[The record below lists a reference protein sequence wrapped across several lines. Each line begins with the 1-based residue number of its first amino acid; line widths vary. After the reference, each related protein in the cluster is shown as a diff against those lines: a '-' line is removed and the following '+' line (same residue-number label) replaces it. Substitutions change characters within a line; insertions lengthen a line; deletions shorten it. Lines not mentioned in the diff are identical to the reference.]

1 MRKAKGALLI
11 AILALFV
18 VLVFPIS
25 SNATSVSQS
34 SAVDWAK
41 SKVGS
46 GLDYDGE
53 PDYQPFQCVDL
64 IYYYYSYL
72 GVSPVGG
79 NACDYSSN
87 ALPAGWTR
95 ISSNIIPQPGDIAVW
110 KTYYND
116 GVYYTGWAGHVGIV
130 VSGNSSTFS
139 TIHQNFNGYTTCIQ
153 SNNIPT
159 AILDCVIRPNFSS
172 TSTEPTLSWSEY
184 VDKHSIGTQNATLA
198 IRCDL
203 SGTSAAALSKAGIY
217 LYDYSGKQ
225 LNSFNENVS
234 FGNYSYFTLWYDVN
248 GELGYT
254 LAEGT
259 TYKYKFMAVIDGQ
272 TYYSPIYT
280 FQTGGTHSHVYNS
293 GTVITE
299 ATCTATGVCKYVCE
313 KCGASK
319 TESIA
324 ALGHYYS
331 ATWIVDKE
339 ATCTEMGSKS
349 YHCIRCSGKG
359 NVVAIAALGHDYES
373 VWTVDKAAT
382 CTEAGSKSHHCT
394 RCASKGSVTTI
405 AATGHSYGSWSTT
418 TAATCTAAGTQ
429 KRTCSKCFAVDKA
442 EIAALG
448 HNYAAAWTVDKE
460 PTCTAEGSKSHHCT
474 RCSSKG
480 SVTAI
485 AALEHNYVTT
495 IITNPS
501 LIVTGLQQKVCSV
514 CEDTVTETL
523 DMLVGRVHQWNIAL
537 QDDYAV
543 NFNLQISESIE
554 STAKVRLTVGDE
566 TATYSVSELKK
577 TADGYFRLTANI
589 SAAQMNDFITVMVM
603 NGREIGCNNTY
614 TAREYCDTILAD
626 STYSRYHPVVKEMLN
641 YGAMAQIYFDYDTE
655 YLANDGITGGA
666 AKDVPG
672 ATEDL
677 TVSDQISNLNFYGAS
692 LVYRD
697 RIAVRYYFAGD
708 VSGCTFTANGNTYT
722 PVAKDGMH
730 YVEIA
735 DILPQN
741 LDQQITL
748 TVTDANG
755 NTLTAAYSPM
765 NYIVRMN
772 EKGSDTLKA
781 LVKALYNYHL
791 AAKAL
796 ST

>member
-46 GLDYDGE
+46 GLDYDGA
-53 PDYQPFQCVDL
+53 YGNQCVDF

-116 GVYYTGWAGHVGIV
+116 GVYSTGWAGHVGIV

-217 LYDYSGKQ
+217 LYDYNDKLLDSCT
-225 LNSFNENVS
+225 ENVNL
-234 FGNYSYFTLWYDVN
+234 GNYSYFTLWYDVN

-280 FQTGGTHSHVYNS
+280 FTTGGTHSHVYNS

-299 ATCTATGVCKYVCE
+299 
-313 KCGASK
+313 
-319 TESIA
+319 
-324 ALGHYYS
+324 
-331 ATWIVDKE
+331 
-339 ATCTEMGSKS
+339 
-349 YHCIRCSGKG
+349 
-359 NVVAIAALGHDYES
+359 
-373 VWTVDKAAT
+373 AT

-429 KRTCSKCFAVDKA
+429 TRTCSKCSAVDEA

-501 LIVTGLQQKVCSV
+501 LTVTGLQQKVCSV

-523 DMLVGRVHQWNIAL
+523 DMLVGKVHQWNIAL

-626 STYSRYHPVVKEMLN
+626 STYSRYHPLVKEMLN

-772 EKGSDTLKA
+772 EKGSDTQKA

>member
-46 GLDYDGE
+46 GLDYDGA
-53 PDYQPFQCVDL
+53 YGNQCVDF

-217 LYDYSGKQ
+217 LYDYNDKLLDSCT
-225 LNSFNENVS
+225 ENVNL
-234 FGNYSYFTLWYDVN
+234 GNYSYFTLWYDVN

-280 FQTGGTHSHVYNS
+280 FKTGGTHSYVYNS

-349 YHCIRCSGKG
+349 YHCIR
-359 NVVAIAALGHDYES
+359 LL
-373 VWTVDKAAT
+373 
-382 CTEAGSKSHHCT
+382 
-394 RCASKGSVTTI
+394 R
-405 AATGHSYGSWSTT
+405 
-418 TAATCTAAGTQ
+418 
-429 KRTCSKCFAVDKA
+429 
-442 EIAALG
+442 
-448 HNYAAAWTVDKE
+448 
-460 PTCTAEGSKSHHCT
+460 
-474 RCSSKG
+474 
-480 SVTAI
+480 
-485 AALEHNYVTT
+485 
-495 IITNPS
+495 
-501 LIVTGLQQKVCSV
+501 
-514 CEDTVTETL
+514 
-523 DMLVGRVHQWNIAL
+523 
-537 QDDYAV
+537 
-543 NFNLQISESIE
+543 
-554 STAKVRLTVGDE
+554 
-566 TATYSVSELKK
+566 
-577 TADGYFRLTANI
+577 
-589 SAAQMNDFITVMVM
+589 
-603 NGREIGCNNTY
+603 
-614 TAREYCDTILAD
+614 
-626 STYSRYHPVVKEMLN
+626 
-641 YGAMAQIYFDYDTE
+641 
-655 YLANDGITGGA
+655 
-666 AKDVPG
+666 
-672 ATEDL
+672 
-677 TVSDQISNLNFYGAS
+677 
-692 LVYRD
+692 
-697 RIAVRYYFAGD
+697 
-708 VSGCTFTANGNTYT
+708 
-722 PVAKDGMH
+722 
-730 YVEIA
+730 
-735 DILPQN
+735 
-741 LDQQITL
+741 
-748 TVTDANG
+748 
-755 NTLTAAYSPM
+755 
-765 NYIVRMN
+765 
-772 EKGSDTLKA
+772 
-781 LVKALYNYHL
+781 
-791 AAKAL
+791 
-796 ST
+796 

>member
-172 TSTEPTLSWSEY
+172 TSTELTLSWSEY
-184 VDKHSIGTQNATLA
+184 ADKHSIGTQNATLA
-198 IRCDL
+198 GRCDL
-203 SGTSAAALSKAGIY
+203 SGTSIAAVSKVGIY

-299 ATCTATGVCKYVCE
+299 
-313 KCGASK
+313 
-319 TESIA
+319 
-324 ALGHYYS
+324 
-331 ATWIVDKE
+331 
-339 ATCTEMGSKS
+339 
-349 YHCIRCSGKG
+349 
-359 NVVAIAALGHDYES
+359 
-373 VWTVDKAAT
+373 AT

-501 LIVTGLQQKVCSV
+501 LTVTGLQQKVCSV
-514 CEDTVTETL
+514 CEDTVKETL
-523 DMLVGRVHQWNIAL
+523 DMLVGKVHQWNIAL

-626 STYSRYHPVVKEMLN
+626 STYSRYHPLVKEMLN

-677 TVSDQISNLNFYGAS
+677 TVSDQIRNLNFYGAS

-722 PVAKDGMH
+722 PVAEDGMH